1 MHGLRLH
8 RGFDRFAN
16 QAACFAL
23 FAGKRCLARDA
34 IEHAF
39 PEFAPRTPRREL
51 LGDGVAEVSGKTG
64 QSIETWMQLALEQG
78 AQALG
83 EHWRG
88 AFGADSNCYLAA
100 IDDGRHDEAAQ
111 SGLVGNIDGHAKR
124 AGDRGNAGVFGIVAG
139 RGNDQWPATHL
150 IDARL
155 RCDESDTA
163 GALKLG
169 KLRPKPI
176 GGNVDSF
183 GALQQEPRLYGGK
196 LAAARHQRRFAVDAD
211 EDRERPHRF
220 SASNRKA
227 RRRRVGKALGRKLEF
242 EPVKLRRHD
251 DLAAQARALIDVKGA
266 VQHLEFLMG
275 GSRQF
280 RQPFLVH
287 PHMAG
292 GAGAGAAAFGLDGEA
307 PVADHLHDPPT
318 LECLEAMG
326 RSVRHTHD
334 DEHVRPPSTDAAA
347 RTRRLCTGSAKVC
360 QDGRSDGRLAP

>member
-1 MHGLRLH
+1 MLEHAGAGEAVVENDVGGFQRAHGFQRQQLGIARAGADQEHAALHGLRLH

-16 QAACFAL
+16 QAARFAL
-23 FAGKRCLARDA
+23 FAGKRRFARGA
-34 IEHAF
+34 VEHAF

-88 AFGADSNCYLAA
+88 AFGADGDRHLAA

-111 SGLVGNIDGHAKR
+111 SRLVGNIDGHAKR
-124 AGDRGNAGVFGIVAG
+124 PGDRGNAGVFVIVAG
-139 RGNDQWPATHL
+139 GGNDQRPAAHL
-150 IDARL
+150 IDAGL

-183 GALQQEPRLYGGK
+183 GALQQEPRLDGGK
-196 LAAARHQRRFAVDAD
+196 LAAARHQRRLAVDAD
-211 EDRERPHRF
+211 EDREGPHRF

-227 RRRRVGKALGRKLEF
+227 RRRRVGKALGRKLEL

-251 DLAAQARALIDVKGA
+251 DLAAQARALIDVKRA
-266 VQHLEFLMG
+266 IQHFELLMG
-275 GSRQF
+275 GRRAVSPATPR
-280 RQPFLVH
+280 
-287 PHMAG
+287 
-292 GAGAGAAAFGLDGEA
+292 
-307 PVADHLHDPPT
+307 PPT
-318 LECLEAMG
+318 HG
-326 RSVRHTHD
+326 RWRRRRRRRI
-334 DEHVRPPSTDAAA
+334 RP
-347 RTRRLCTGSAKVC
+347 
-360 QDGRSDGRLAP
+360 